1 MKPLGKRAYGSI
13 PHLRGSRL
21 GESESHIHEGQER
34 ILTEKKRDKHDRII
48 VTEKLDGSNCAI
60 AKLNS
65 EIIPLIRAGYIANTS
80 PFVQHHYFYDWVM
93 KNKILF
99 GEILNDDEWISG
111 EWMIQAHGTRYNI
124 AFPFYVFDFFRGG
137 ERVLYEELQNITE
150 KRLPLPSLMTNNYEP
165 VSINDVERWL
175 GTHGRH
181 GAVDKSEGAVWRC
194 ERKGHVDFLAKYV
207 RPDKVDGV
215 YMKIEPPVWNFPLS
229 QL

>member
-60 AKLNS
+60 ARLNGD
-65 EIIPLIRAGYIANTS
+65 IIPLTRAGYIANTS
-80 PFVQHHYFYDWVM
+80 PFIQHHYFYDWVLN
-93 KNKILF
+93 NKRAF
-99 GEILNDDEWISG
+99 SEILKDGEWLSG
-111 EWMIQAHGTRYNI
+111 EWMIQAHGTKYDIEYPFYIFDLFRDGKRILWEELYNI
-124 AFPFYVFDFFRGG
+124 SFY
-137 ERVLYEELQNITE
+137 Y
-150 KRLPLPSLMTNNYEP
+150 LPCPAVMMNRYDP
-165 VSINDVERWL
+165 VSINDVEKWL

-207 RPDKVDGV
+207 RPNKVDGV